1 MADSFSSTAYQ
12 IARLDRVRQGLRA
25 LSLDALV
32 ISHLPNIRYLT
43 GLNGTAGLVV
53 LTMSSCTLLVDFRYK
68 SAAQA
73 LVRESGIG
81 ELVTV
86 TIVPQGYDE
95 SLVAAIR
102 ETGARRIGVEAAWLP
117 VSRFNKLSSALAAAA
132 PTPLQSPL
140 APPALVPTERVVES
154 ARLVKDEREIATLK
168 EAGRRLADAVAPAIS
183 LVQAGKSE
191 LRVAAEVDALLREV
205 GFERPAFETIVASGP
220 QGALPHARP
229 SQRVLA
235 EGDGVVLDFGGVYDG
250 YCVDLTRT
258 VQLGDTGADF
268 RRMFAAV
275 EDAQREAIAI
285 VRPGIAASA
294 VDAAARSALGRYGLA
309 EAFGHGTGHGLGLE
323 VHEEP
328 RIGRASAGQLDVTLE
343 PGMVFT
349 IEPGVY
355 VDGLGGVRIE
365 DDVLVTTD
373 GCEVLTRRSAE

>member
-1 MADSFSSTAYQ
+1 M
-12 IARLDRVRQGLRA
+12 RQGLRA

-73 LVRESGIG
+73 LVRESGMG

-140 APPALVPTERVVES
+140 APPALVPTERVIES
-154 ARLVKDEREIATLK
+154 VRLVKDEREIATLK

-220 QGALPHARP
+220 NSAPSAR
-229 SQRVLA
+229 
-235 EGDGVVLDFGGVYDG
+235 
-250 YCVDLTRT
+250 
-258 VQLGDTGADF
+258 
-268 RRMFAAV
+268 AA
-275 EDAQREAIAI
+275 
-285 VRPGIAASA
+285 
-294 VDAAARSALGRYGLA
+294 
-309 EAFGHGTGHGLGLE
+309 
-323 VHEEP
+323 
-328 RIGRASAGQLDVTLE
+328 GRARCVTGRVSCWTSE
-343 PGMVFT
+343 AS
-349 IEPGVY
+349 
-355 VDGLGGVRIE
+355 
-365 DDVLVTTD
+365 TTD
-373 GCEVLTRRSAE
+373 TAWT